1 MISSVKKK
9 ASNQNV
15 SLGHGIT
22 LKKYLSGLRSKEDC
36 QD

>member
-15 SLGHGIT
+15 SLGHGII